1 MYKCSEPCYITFMVN
16 AAQAAMAVEAAAVRL
31 GVTPNEA
38 QTRAAMDAARAQ
50 RTLNKAMA
58 AAAVAIKETK

>member
-1 MYKCSEPCYITFMVN
+1 MVN
-16 AAQAAMAVEAAAVRL
+16 TAQAAMAVEAAAVRL
-31 GVTPNEA
+31 GVTPSEA